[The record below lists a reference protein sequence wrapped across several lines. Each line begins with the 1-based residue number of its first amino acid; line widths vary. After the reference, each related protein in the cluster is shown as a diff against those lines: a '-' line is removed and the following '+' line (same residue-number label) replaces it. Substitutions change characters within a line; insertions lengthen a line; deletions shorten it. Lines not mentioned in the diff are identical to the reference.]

1 MLNTF
6 MNGAHDRNRTGEP
19 LPYQG
24 SALPTE
30 LRGPQI
36 HGRLAGRQPQKLKA
50 SAFVFGAGDEI
61 RTRDIQLGR
70 LKLYQLSY
78 SRPTTRQFVL
88 NTKCKYD
95 RKFAPTITE
104 IKSMQEVM

>member
-1 MLNTF
+1 MLT
-6 MNGAHDRNRTGEP
+6 NGAHDRNRTGEP

-30 LRGPQI
+30 LRGPQTNEC
-36 HGRLAGRQPQKLKA
+36 LVSRQLQKMKA
-50 SAFVFGAGDEI
+50 SAFVFGAGDET

-78 SRPTTRQFVL
+78 SRPANRQFIFL
-88 NTKCKYD
+88 MRNDKYEC
-95 RKFAPTITE
+95 KFAPTITG
-104 IKSMQEVM
+104 IRSMQEVM